1 MVRSVV
7 SLLSICFSSHYE
19 ANLLLFLLLLFLMKR
34 VNKLEAVNIRSQSK
48 RRFLGEEKVDVP
60 QCTLGFRK
68 ERDHVL
74 CCCYAKIGTW
84 LGVCNTYLVLFH
96 LSFEPWSR
104 QILLLLLF
112 FFPFIVFSHSIH
124 ILLQRILIFRCAQSK
139 TDTQRRSSY
148 IQIDSRSKYRDDTQN
163 KQSAILKT
171 VGGLGKGLQ
180 TYRHHNVM
188 STALLEGMH
197 NRHKNAS
204 EANNF
209 HESYVYFMYTRYMF
223 EFHTGKFQ
231 SAFWDS
237 TE

>member
-7 SLLSICFSSHYE
+7 SLLSICFSSHQE

-112 FFPFIVFSHSIH
+112 FFSFYRFFPFNSHSSSKD
-124 ILLQRILIFRCAQSK
+124 ILDVLKVKRI
-139 TDTQRRSSY
+139 RS
-148 IQIDSRSKYRDDTQN
+148 D
-163 KQSAILKT
+163 
-171 VGGLGKGLQ
+171 V
-180 TYRHHNVM
+180 
-188 STALLEGMH
+188 ALTFKSIAGR
-197 NRHKNAS
+197 N
-204 EANNF
+204 
-209 HESYVYFMYTRYMF
+209 
-223 EFHTGKFQ
+223 
-231 SAFWDS
+231 
-237 TE
+237 TEMIPRTNSLPF